1 MINRIPGRPLE
12 ELIGDLASGM
22 LAAGGVETGTAS
34 RAGIRPVSIEVDLP
48 MELRVVGT
56 DHLVVRAD
64 VPERHTR
71 TVFDRP
77 LGRLSLTLV
86 AEAVS

>member
-1 MINRIPGRPLE
+1 MNRIPGRPLE
-12 ELIGDLASGM
+12 ELIDDLASGM
-22 LAAGGVETGTAS
+22 LAVGGVDTSKAS
-34 RAGIRPVSIEVDLP
+34 RAGVRPVSIEVALP

-64 VPERHTR
+64 APARHTR
-71 TVFDRP
+71 TAFDRP

-86 AEAVS
+86 AEAIS

>member
-1 MINRIPGRPLE
+1 MINRIPCRPLE
-12 ELIGDLASGM
+12 ELIDDVASGM
-22 LAAGGVETGTAS
+22 LAAGGVEAGTAS
-34 RAGIRPVSIEVDLP
+34 RAGVRPVSIEVDLP

-86 AEAVS
+86 AEALS

>member
-1 MINRIPGRPLE
+1 MINTIPGRPLE
-12 ELIGDLASGM
+12 ELIDDLASGL
-22 LAAGGVETGTAS
+22 LAAGGIETGTAS
-34 RAGIRPVSIEVDLP
+34 RAGVRPVSLEIDLP

-56 DHLVVRAD
+56 GHPVVRAD
-64 VPERHTR
+64 VPARHTR

-86 AEAVS
+86 AEARS